1 MMMLLIF
8 FPFFLR
14 CVFLYNPNFFQMLP
28 TPPFQIFVIFFFLF
42 YSGREEEEEE
52 EDYDVCVCVCTPF
65 LPCFMKGFVL
75 LLPAPLS
82 FVDSLFIPEERT
94 RQRRLVYSF
103 FFSFPYVY
111 KQKLEREREV
121 VLFFSLFL
129 FTCLCTQNVLQFFAG
144 CRRKS
149 WYTITSVYQRHFL
162 SLSVSAWLFISTHDD
177 QVFVWVDSADSMQR
191 RYSSLT
197 VDD

>member
-1 MMMLLIF
+1 MVAFNLDTDRPSCFLLL
-8 FPFFLR
+8 FPFSFLHCGWGGWCPSYGVRHKAWLPLLLPVWHTHTRTKEKKQIKKRGGGVDRFQTFSKRRQQRQSFFFSLFLR

-28 TPPFQIFVIFFFLF
+28 TPPFRIFVIFFFLF
-42 YSGREEEEEE
+42 CSGREEEEEE

-103 FFSFPYVY
+103 FFSFRYVY
-111 KQKLEREREV
+111 K
-121 VLFFSLFL
+121 
-129 FTCLCTQNVLQFFAG
+129 
-144 CRRKS
+144 
-149 WYTITSVYQRHFL
+149 
-162 SLSVSAWLFISTHDD
+162 
-177 QVFVWVDSADSMQR
+177 
-191 RYSSLT
+191 
-197 VDD
+197 